1 MVSLSN
7 AYSNTDYFGTKRQ
20 ILAIVATDFPRSTL
34 KAYFPGVTDDLIKE
48 ARNHAYNS
56 GKGAP
61 VQNKTKTIER
71 YDESKLLHFL
81 EFVLS
86 PAITVD
92 VPFGIKHL
100 KLTTGEKFDV
110 PNTIRNTTHSRIIR
124 QYYSFCDET
133 TDGSFIPLGDT
144 TLFDILKRCSASI
157 RKSLAGLDSYSTN
170 GSNAF
175 DILTTV
181 CEELAAFH
189 TTLNHIKTLIDNNT
203 HLSDNQRIRY
213 QTIYKR
219 QYELIQE
226 WKKHQLRTVHQ
237 EAAKEYVL
245 EQLDATSV
253 YLQIDWAMKWLQLKY
268 RESQSE
274 WFGKKG
280 LPWHLTHIIRVK
292 EPSTT
297 TPSAKSFEH
306 RTMCHVFNYCGQTGK
321 TVVSILVD
329 VLKRLRE
336 ENPKLE
342 KVYLRCDNAG
352 CYHGSELLLSIKKI
366 YNETG
371 VLICRIDFSESQSD
385 DVDGDEE
392 ENVNNSTSLEES
404 EMEVDQLSLQ
414 PRLLPSGFYLFDC
427 PHPKCIKQFRRY
439 FNLEKHLT
447 IGKHVFMQTTVPLL
461 DRAKLLYKELI
472 DNDSNRIS
480 ISLNQ
485 FNNLISTTTSSIGT
499 IRSQGWALPQ
509 KKPPTH
515 YSSDVVN
522 FLESAFNEG
531 VVTDNKWDPAALSQ
545 EMVFAQLNGQPRF
558 NENDFLSPEQI
569 KTYFS
574 KLKAKRSKEGSQS
587 QSQSLTP
594 LPSSS
599 NNSVVDKN
607 TMDNKDEMMID
618 DEDLDEKEIL
628 DEQID
633 DFDSAMETTQLSY
646 LRSMAE
652 NIL

>member
-1 MVSLSN
+1 M
-7 AYSNTDYFGTKRQ
+7 
-20 ILAIVATDFPRSTL
+20 
-34 KAYFPGVTDDLIKE
+34 
-48 ARNHAYNS
+48 S
-56 GKGAP
+56 G
-61 VQNKTKTIER
+61 
-71 YDESKLLHFL
+71 
-81 EFVLS
+81 
-86 PAITVD
+86 
-92 VPFGIKHL
+92 
-100 KLTTGEKFDV
+100 
-110 PNTIRNTTHSRIIR
+110 
-124 QYYSFCDET
+124 
-133 TDGSFIPLGDT
+133 DGST
-144 TLFDILKRCSASI
+144 DI
-157 RKSLAGLDSYSTN
+157 T
-170 GSNAF
+170 
-175 DILTTV
+175 
-181 CEELAAFH
+181 
-189 TTLNHIKTLIDNNT
+189 
-203 HLSDNQRIRY
+203 
-213 QTIYKR
+213 
-219 QYELIQE
+219 
-226 WKKHQLRTVHQ
+226 
-237 EAAKEYVL
+237 
-245 EQLDATSV
+245 
-253 YLQIDWAMKWLQLKY
+253 
-268 RESQSE
+268 
-274 WFGKKG
+274 
-280 LPWHLTHIIRVK
+280 
-292 EPSTT
+292 
-297 TPSAKSFEH
+297 
-306 RTMCHVFNYCGQTGK
+306 
-321 TVVSILVD
+321 
-329 VLKRLRE
+329 
-336 ENPKLE
+336 
-342 KVYLRCDNAG
+342 
-352 CYHGSELLLSIKKI
+352 
-366 YNETG
+366 
-371 VLICRIDFSESQSD
+371 
-385 DVDGDEE
+385 
-392 ENVNNSTSLEES
+392 VNNSTSLEES